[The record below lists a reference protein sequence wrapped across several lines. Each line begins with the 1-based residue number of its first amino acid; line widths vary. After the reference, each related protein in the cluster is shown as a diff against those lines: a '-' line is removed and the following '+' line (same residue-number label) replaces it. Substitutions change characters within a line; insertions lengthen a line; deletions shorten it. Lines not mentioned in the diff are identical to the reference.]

1 MSDAFWANLPLTLTA
16 MGTILSVII
25 GFWNNRKIEK
35 VHLATN
41 SMKDALV
48 RAEKAVSFDAGV
60 TAADALQN
68 VPSYPRPTA
77 PQLPDHDT
85 KDTR

>member
-1 MSDAFWANLPLTLTA
+1 MSDAFWNQLPLTLTA
-16 MGTILSVII
+16 VGTIVSVLI

-48 RAEKAVSFDAGV
+48 KAEKAVSFDAGV

-68 VPSYPRPTA
+68 VPAYPRPIA
-77 PQLPDHDT
+77 PNP
-85 KDTR
+85 KDPTP